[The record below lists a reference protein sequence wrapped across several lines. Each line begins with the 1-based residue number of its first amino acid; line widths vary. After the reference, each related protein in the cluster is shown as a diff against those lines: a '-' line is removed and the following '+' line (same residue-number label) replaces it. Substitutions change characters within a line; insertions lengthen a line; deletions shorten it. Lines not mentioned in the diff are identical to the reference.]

1 MSEPYLPKSGVIKLV
16 RTTSSNSD
24 FRMLVTALDEDLYLR
39 NGEGQLIYRQ
49 YNQVD
54 QINHVVLIYLE
65 SNPVGC
71 GCFKKYDDETV
82 EMKRMFVLPE
92 MRGRKLA
99 VHLLQELENWAI
111 EEGYIK
117 AVLETGLRQVEAIR
131 LYTVAGYVLT
141 ENYGQYV
148 GMEDSICYRKELVS
162 G

>member
-1 MSEPYLPKSGVIKLV
+1 MIENFPSLKFL
-16 RTTSSNSD
+16 RTNSSNSD
-24 FRMLVTALDEDLYLR
+24 FHLLIKVLDEDLYKR
-39 NGEGQLIYRQ
+39 NGEGQLVYRQ

-54 QINHVVLIYLE
+54 LINHVVLIYVDGK
-65 SNPVGC
+65 PVGC
-71 GCFKKYDDETV
+71 GCYKKFDCESV

-92 MRGRKLA
+92 MRGKKLA
-99 VHLLQELENWAI
+99 AGLLLELEKWAV
-111 EEGYIK
+111 EEGYLQ
-117 AVLETGLRQVEAIR
+117 AVLETGLKQVEAIR

>member
-1 MSEPYLPKSGVIKLV
+1 MSELSFPQSGVIKLV
-16 RTTSSNSD
+16 RTSSENTD
-24 FRMLVTALDEDLYLR
+24 FRILITALDEDLYLR

-54 QINHVVLIYLE
+54 HINHVVVIY
-65 SNPVGC
+65 SGDFPVGC
-71 GCFKKYDDETV
+71 GCFKKFDYETV

-99 VHLLQELENWAI
+99 VQLLQELEKWAV
-111 EEGYIK
+111 EEGYTK

-131 LYTVAGYVLT
+131 LYTVAGYILT

-148 GMEDSICYRKELVS
+148 GMADSICYEKSLKAT
-162 G
+162 